1 MQIEEETYII
11 DLLHTEFQE
20 TDCLDTDIH
29 TQILRHGYRDVY
41 IYTWIF
47 RK

>member
-29 TQILRHGYRDVY
+29 TQIFRRGYQYVY
-41 IYTWIF
+41 I
-47 RK
+47 